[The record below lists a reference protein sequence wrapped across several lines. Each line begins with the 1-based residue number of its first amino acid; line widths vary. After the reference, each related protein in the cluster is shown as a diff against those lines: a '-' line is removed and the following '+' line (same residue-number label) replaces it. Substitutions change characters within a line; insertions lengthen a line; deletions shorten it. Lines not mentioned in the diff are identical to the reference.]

1 MSTEAENQPQTSSVS
16 STDSKPSVN
25 TISVLDAPLNG
36 KVYLVGTA
44 HFSLESQREV
54 IELIRKVQPH
64 RVVLELCPARTNI
77 LKLDEETLLR
87 ESREMDTE
95 KILKLM
101 REVKILI
108 RLKQKGNF

>member
-1 MSTEAENQPQTSSVS
+1 MSTETTETTEKQSTELSVPS
-16 STDSKPSVN
+16 AVIKPSVN
-25 TISVLDAPLNG
+25 TLCVLHAPLNG

-54 IELIRKVQPH
+54 MELIRKVQPH
-64 RVVLELCPARTNI
+64 RVVLELCPSRVNI

-101 REVKILI
+101 REVNKIFLVS
-108 RLKQKGNF
+108 